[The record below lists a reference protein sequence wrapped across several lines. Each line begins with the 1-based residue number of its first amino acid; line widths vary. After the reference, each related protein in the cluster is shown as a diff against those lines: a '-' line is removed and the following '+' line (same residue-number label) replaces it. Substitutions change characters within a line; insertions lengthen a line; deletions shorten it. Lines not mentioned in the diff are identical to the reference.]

1 MKMSLKVQFRCLI
14 IKIGEIARMSIYVL
28 IDYIEFSRKIRD
40 NPTWE
45 GLKRHKKMFWRDQ
58 DMNTTQMSL
67 ELSVATLGISNN
79 ITLMVSKERD
89 KEIAIA
95 QRKIFNEWKE
105 TNCNNGNNC

>member
-1 MKMSLKVQFRCLI
+1 
-14 IKIGEIARMSIYVL
+14 
-28 IDYIEFSRKIRD
+28 
-40 NPTWE
+40 
-45 GLKRHKKMFWRDQ
+45 
-58 DMNTTQMSL
+58 MNTTQMSL